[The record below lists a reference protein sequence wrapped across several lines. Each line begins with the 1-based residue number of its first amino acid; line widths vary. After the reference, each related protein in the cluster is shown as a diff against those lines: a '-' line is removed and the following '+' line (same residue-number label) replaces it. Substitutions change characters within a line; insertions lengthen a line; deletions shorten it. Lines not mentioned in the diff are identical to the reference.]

1 MPFTVIN
8 SVKTNTIP
16 YLPILPDS
24 LRKKWQKDDEAYNFT
39 LDFLYSMNDFN
50 FEETLKQKLDYARD
64 MVASKLTEKETV
76 KILDSVSPDSVKRR
90 FENKTLQK
98 LYKRRINSWKN

>member
-1 MPFTVIN
+1 
-8 SVKTNTIP
+8 
-16 YLPILPDS
+16 
-24 LRKKWQKDDEAYNFT
+24 
-39 LDFLYSMNDFN
+39 MNDFN
-50 FEETLKQKLDYARD
+50 FEETLKQKLDYARG

-98 LYKRRINSWKN
+98 LYKRRISSWKNNRFTYSHCLFRWCFNAKRSYR

>member
-1 MPFTVIN
+1 MKIFFI
-8 SVKTNTIP
+8 
-16 YLPILPDS
+16 S
-24 LRKKWQKDDEAYNFT
+24 LTLLKKGEVENDHKKDERY
-39 LDFLYSMNDFN
+39 FN

-64 MVASKLTEKETV
+64 MVASKLTEKEAV